1 VANLALRV
9 AFLTLFVANSELRVA
24 CSTLLVANL
33 GLRAETSE
41 QKDPRLDLLDGN
53 CRFGS
58 GWAKLVANQL
68 NGELIQLC
76 DAKFLLT
83 GDQSQRSGGGL
94 VRRDDK
100 DFREAAERVLLGVG
114 MLWRR

>member
-68 NGELIQLC
+68 NGEHNQLC
-76 DAKFLLT
+76 DARFLLT
-83 GDQSQRSGGGL
+83 GDQGQRSGGGK
-94 VRRDDK
+94 RRRGDEEFFISVKAILNIIDWI
-100 DFREAAERVLLGVG
+100 LS
-114 MLWRR
+114 